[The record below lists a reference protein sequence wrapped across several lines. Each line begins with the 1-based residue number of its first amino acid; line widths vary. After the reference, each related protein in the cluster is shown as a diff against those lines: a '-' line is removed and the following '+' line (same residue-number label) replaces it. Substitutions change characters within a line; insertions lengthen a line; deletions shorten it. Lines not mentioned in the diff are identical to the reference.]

1 LHAVFSVAIAAA
13 AGDAPMLIV
22 GPAGSGKCA
31 LARALHAR
39 SPRAGRPFVQVDA
52 ATLAGEDVERVL
64 FGAERTDTRPATRA
78 ALATRGTLYLYD
90 VLALPAR
97 VQVRLARVLRD
108 GRFRPAGATEDR
120 SVRARVIA
128 AAREPLESAGA
139 RVNAELADA
148 LGAMRIVLPPLSE
161 RRVDIPLLADA
172 FVASAG
178 DAAAVRFD
186 ADAVIAMQEYSWPGN
201 VAELRAVVERAR
213 LLARDG
219 IVRVTDL
226 ALTGADDE
234 LELAEVE
241 RRHIA
246 AVLDAKGWHQG
257 KAAESLGIS
266 PKTLYRKSRE
276 FGLQRPSV
284 SA

>member
-1 LHAVFSVAIAAA
+1 V
-13 AGDAPMLIV
+13 
-22 GPAGSGKCA
+22 
-31 LARALHAR
+31 
-39 SPRAGRPFVQVDA
+39 
-52 ATLAGEDVERVL
+52 
-64 FGAERTDTRPATRA
+64 
-78 ALATRGTLYLYD
+78 
-90 VLALPAR
+90 
-97 VQVRLARVLRD
+97 
-108 GRFRPAGATEDR
+108 
-120 SVRARVIA
+120 
-128 AAREPLESAGA
+128 
-139 RVNAELADA
+139 
-148 LGAMRIVLPPLSE
+148 
-161 RRVDIPLLADA
+161 
-172 FVASAG
+172 SAG

-266 PKTLYRKSRE
+266 PKTLYRKIRE